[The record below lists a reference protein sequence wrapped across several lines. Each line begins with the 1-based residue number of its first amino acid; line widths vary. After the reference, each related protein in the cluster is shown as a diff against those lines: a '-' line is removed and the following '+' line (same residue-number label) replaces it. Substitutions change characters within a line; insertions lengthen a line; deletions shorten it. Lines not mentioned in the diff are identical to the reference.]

1 MHNVLKW
8 GYNVDVPLNWENED
22 ELPDMPDEVY
32 NAMYPLSEVDFVRYF
47 PYIIINNKRA
57 YLISLGDE

>member
-8 GYNVDVPLNWENED
+8 GYNVDAPLNWENED

-32 NAMYPLSEVDFVRYF
+32 NAMYPL
-47 PYIIINNKRA
+47 KG
-57 YLISLGDE
+57 LI